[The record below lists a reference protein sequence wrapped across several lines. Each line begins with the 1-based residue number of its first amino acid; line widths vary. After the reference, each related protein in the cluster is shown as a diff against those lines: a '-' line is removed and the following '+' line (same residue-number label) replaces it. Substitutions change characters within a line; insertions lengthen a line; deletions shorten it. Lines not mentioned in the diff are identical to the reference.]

1 MTRTA
6 IQSARDTVGTL
17 LAEGVRRLQE
27 VLASEP
33 DATLELDAQL
43 LLAHALRISR
53 TRVHSHPEQ
62 TAQGPAA
69 QRFRALIA
77 RRAAGEPVAY
87 LLERKAFWTLEL
99 TVNSAVLVPRPETE
113 LLVERALALRS
124 EACASAVDLGTGS
137 GAIALALAHER
148 PHWRVSATDISS
160 AALSVARANAVALG
174 LERVAFAQGSWFAAL
189 PARRFDL
196 VVSNPPYVAADDAA
210 LAALVHEPR
219 RALTPGPDALA
230 CLREIVD
237 EAPRFLEGGGW
248 LLLEHGAEQG
258 SQVAGALR
266 ARGFVTVRTHRD
278 LAGHERV
285 TEGQWPEIR

>member
-6 IQSARDTVGTL
+6 IRSAIQTVGAL
-17 LAEGVRRLQE
+17 RAEGVRRLQE
-27 VLASEP
+27 ALASDP
-33 DATLELDAQL
+33 GATPELDAQL

-53 TRVHSHPEQ
+53 TCVYSHPEQ
-62 TAQGPAA
+62 PAHEPAA

-77 RRAAGEPVAY
+77 RRAAGVPVAY
-87 LLERKAFWTLEL
+87 LLEHKAFWTLEL
-99 TVNSAVLVPRPETE
+99 AVSSAVLVPRPETE

-148 PHWRVSATDISS
+148 PRWRVSATDISS

-258 SQVAGALR
+258 AQVAGALR

-285 TEGQWPEIR
+285 TEGKWPEIR